1 VERAACRAYRGIGPA
16 AGAGDTMYESS
27 HSIPDVLLLLLLVP
41 FFSFFSFDLAIAIDL
56 AIDLAIAPFA
66 VAVAVVPDPVRLV
79 AREGVRDEDEGGRT
93 RETSSV
99 ARQRSTDPSNG
110 KKKKER
116 KKKVPFNA
124 VPSDSHSSL

>member
-1 VERAACRAYRGIGPA
+1 VERVACRAYRGIGPA

-41 FFSFFSFDLAIAIDL
+41 FFSFFSFDLAIA
-56 AIDLAIAPFA
+56 PFAVA

-116 KKKVPFNA
+116 KKNVPFNA